1 MGNTL
6 NRFLFRSKHFILRY
20 WMYQGKQW
28 GRVNGLLG
36 NIQIE
41 VLRRLQGEKAGVL
54 MEELMRYWKYRDGA
68 VKSIDSLQR
77 LGHIR
82 VVNNLAYF
90 VSFPKGVEPEKEAA
104 GYTVDQLKEFEE
116 ISRRNLVYLYKDE
129 LVKSLEGTKP
139 RSIPEGVKRSLQ
151 RLGVLKWKILELTDL
166 GRSLLSE
173 LLTPQMAGA
182 SVGA

>member
-1 MGNTL
+1 
-6 NRFLFRSKHFILRY
+6 
-20 WMYQGKQW
+20 MYQGKQR
-28 GRVNGLLG
+28 GKVSGLLG

-41 VLRRLQGEKAGVL
+41 VLRRLQREENGVL
-54 MEELMRYWKYRDGA
+54 MKELIGYWKYRDGA
-68 VKSIDSLQR
+68 VKSLESLQH

-82 VVNNLAYF
+82 VANNTAYF
-90 VSFPKGVEPEKEAA
+90 ISFPRGVEPEKEAA
-104 GYTVDQLKEFEE
+104 GYSVDQLKEFEE

-166 GRSLLSE
+166 GRSVLSE
-173 LLTPQMAGA
+173 ILTPQIMGA
-182 SVGA
+182 